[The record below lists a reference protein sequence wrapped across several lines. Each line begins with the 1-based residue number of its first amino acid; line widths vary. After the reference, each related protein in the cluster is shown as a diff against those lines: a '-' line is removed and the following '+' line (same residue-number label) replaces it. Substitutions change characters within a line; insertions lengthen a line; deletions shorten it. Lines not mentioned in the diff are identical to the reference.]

1 MKSICSYKI
10 FSKIF
15 KNKISKK
22 AYLEAVKWLAI
33 NVYSKPE
40 ISENISVKI
49 EKKKANIFEVS
60 LFVDIKFDKIKGEY
74 CDRCKHIYN
83 TFYQVDKMNCD
94 ECKLNGYIKT
104 NEKYAKGI
112 VEFYKK
118 IFEEKEDEEID

>member
-1 MKSICSYKI
+1 MKAICSYKI
-10 FSKIF
+10 FSKTF

-22 AYLEAVKWLAI
+22 AYLEATKWLAI

-112 VEFYKK
+112 VDFYKK
-118 IFEEKEDEEID
+118 IFEEKEDEEAD